1 MQFHERLRNEREDR
15 DMTQTDLGEAL
26 FMSQR
31 KISRLE
37 CKATEPTTDEI
48 ISICKFF
55 NKSADYMLGL
65 KDEW

>member
-15 DMTQTDLGEAL
+15 DMTQTDLGKAL

-31 KISRLE
+31 KVSRLE
-37 CKATEPTTDEI
+37 CKESEPTTDEI
-48 ISICKFF
+48 IAICRFF

-65 KDEW
+65 QDE

>member
-15 DMTQTDLGEAL
+15 DMTQTDLGNAL

-48 ISICKFF
+48 IAFCKFF
-55 NKSADYMLGL
+55 NKSADYMLVL
-65 KDEW
+65 TNE